1 MAMIRH
7 DIPVELWNR
16 VYEALKSR
24 PSPYSVPAS
33 RLAAY
38 TYKWT
43 REALEGAGVTVTQR
57 DLETAAWSDRIID
70 IVDQTTY
77 FSRRHLARVN
87 TKGARR

>member
-7 DIPVELWNR
+7 DIPVELWDR

-24 PSPYSVPAS
+24 PSPYGVPAS
-33 RLAAY
+33 QLASH

-70 IVDQTTY
+70 IFDQTTY
-77 FSRRHLARVN
+77 FSRRHMARASR
-87 TKGARR
+87 KGARR